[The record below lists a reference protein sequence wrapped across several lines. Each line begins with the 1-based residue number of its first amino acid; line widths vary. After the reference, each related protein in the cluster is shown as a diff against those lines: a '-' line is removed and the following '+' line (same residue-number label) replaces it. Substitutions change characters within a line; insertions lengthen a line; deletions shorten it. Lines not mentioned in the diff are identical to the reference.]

1 MAWLTKNYIQSVMF
15 YPPQPLMHYPAEE
28 PVSGGTLIGEDEVLN
43 VNPLARSLYAAS
55 GVPCFVVEHASPR
68 LAVIYFHGN
77 NENLFTMRG
86 FLDDLS
92 QALQATVYAFEY
104 EGYFYDET
112 GTKPSEQGC
121 YINAEKFY
129 AAVRSTT
136 DLPVVLFGYSMGCAV
151 ALHTA
156 QVHRNDTAPLVLA
169 LLAPFV
175 SAASVELARSGGML
189 TLSPLWSPFDVF
201 VMKYDAIHQGRP
213 TFVAAGGND
222 KVIPAF
228 HAEAIA
234 AYAGRHG
241 KMRYLFLPEA
251 THANIRAYAEVYEDI
266 LDFLTLL
273 QVGHA

>member
-1 MAWLTKNYIQSVMF
+1 MAWLSKNYIQSVMF
-15 YPPQPLMHYPAEE
+15 HPPQPLMRYPPEG
-28 PVSGGTLIGEDEVLN
+28 PVCGGTLKKEDDVLHLT
-43 VNPLARSLYAAS
+43 PLARSLYAQS
-55 GVPCFVVEHASPR
+55 GVPCFVVDHASPR

-77 NENLFTMRG
+77 NENLITMRN
-86 FLDDLS
+86 FLVDLGE
-92 QALQATVYAFEY
+92 ALQATVYSFEY
-104 EGYFYDET
+104 QGYFHDET

-121 YINAEKFY
+121 YLNAEKFY
-129 AAVRSTT
+129 AAVRTTT

-156 QVHRNDTAPLVLA
+156 QVHRNDALPLVLV

-189 TLSPLWSPFDVF
+189 TLSPLWSLFDVF

-251 THANIRAYAEVYEDI
+251 THANIRGYAEVYEDI
-266 LDFLTLL
+266 LDFLTVL